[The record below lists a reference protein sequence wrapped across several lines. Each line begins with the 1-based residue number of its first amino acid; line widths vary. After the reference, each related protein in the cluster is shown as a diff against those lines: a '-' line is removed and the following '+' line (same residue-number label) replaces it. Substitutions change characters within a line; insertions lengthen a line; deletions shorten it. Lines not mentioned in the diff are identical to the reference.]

1 MKTKKS
7 PVGRESLLDLICFFE
22 TDAIANVSSGST
34 VKYFDKATSKNGKV
48 AFSDSEYPNP
58 IAAIAPAFVYKAT
71 LLIQISRV
79 YYDKNEHYWIASSPD
94 SSMGEGITVRVFYI

>member
-1 MKTKKS
+1 M
-7 PVGRESLLDLICFFE
+7 L
-22 TDAIANVSSGST
+22 TDAIANVSGGST

-58 IAAIAPAFVYKAT
+58 IAAIAPTLAYKGT

-79 YYDKNEHYWIASSPD
+79 YYDRHEHYWIASSPD
-94 SSMGEGITVRVFYI
+94 SSMREGIIARVFYI